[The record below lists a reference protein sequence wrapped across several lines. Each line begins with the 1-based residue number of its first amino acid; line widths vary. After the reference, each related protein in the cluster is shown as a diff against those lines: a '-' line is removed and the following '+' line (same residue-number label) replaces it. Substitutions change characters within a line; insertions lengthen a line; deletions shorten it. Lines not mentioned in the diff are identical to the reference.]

1 MSIVLINDLK
11 GEFMTQNL
19 LILLSDEHNK
29 RMLGVS
35 GHSHVKTPN
44 LDNLANEGVLFQNA
58 YCNSPICVPSR
69 AILATGRYNAEI
81 GYWDNADPYDGKIP
95 SWGHRAVE
103 GNCDAVSI
111 GKLHFLDDQ
120 APTGFSEQINPLNV
134 VGGVGDLLGLI
145 RQELPVRK
153 GAANMAKDVGS
164 GETTYSNYDKKIAE
178 DARKWILNRKA
189 IDKPW
194 VLFVSFVCPHFPL
207 IAPPEFY
214 DMYPENEVPW
224 PLLYE
229 EHQRSKHPYYE
240 AMRKCMNYDDYFDEE
255 KVRKATSAYFGLC
268 SFLDHNVGLVL
279 DALQNSQFADN
290 TNIIYTSDHGDA
302 LGMRGMWGKSTM
314 FEESAGVPMILKGP
328 NLPKSKK
335 IKTPVSLVDI
345 FPTVVDSLN
354 LSPNSR
360 DIDLPGKSLL
370 KIAQETD
377 DYERVVLS
385 EYHAAASPVGA
396 FMLRKGKYKYVYF
409 AEGYDP
415 QLFNLEE
422 DPYEQNDLFS
432 NENFKDILNSFYDHL
447 LKICDPEAVNKRAKK
462 EQNDKILK
470 HGGIEAIKQR
480 GDFGYSP
487 APGQTPKFD

>member
-1 MSIVLINDLK
+1 MSK
-11 GEFMTQNL
+11 NL

-44 LDNLANEGVLFQNA
+44 LDKLANEGTLFNNA

-81 GYWDNADPYDGKIP
+81 GYWDNADPYDGNIP
-95 SWGHRAVE
+95 SWGHRAVQ

-164 GETTYSNYDKKIAE
+164 GETTYSNYDKQIAE
-178 DARKWILNRKA
+178 DAKNWISNRKKL
-189 IDKPW
+189 DKPW

-207 IAPPEFY
+207 IAPEEFY
-214 DMYPENEVPW
+214 NMYPESEVPW

-229 EHQRSKHPYYE
+229 ESQRSSHPYYE

-268 SFLDHNVGLVL
+268 SFLDYNIGTVL
-279 DALQNSQFADN
+279 SALDNSDFADN

-314 FEESAGVPMILKGP
+314 FEESAGVPMIIKGP
-328 NLPKSKK
+328 NLPVSKK
-335 IKTPVSLVDI
+335 VKTPVSLVDI
-345 FPTVVDSLN
+345 FPTVIDSLELDKN
-354 LSPNSR
+354 IKDDN
-360 DIDLPGKSLL
+360 LPGKSLL
-370 KIAQETD
+370 TIANEDD
-377 DYERVVLS
+377 DYQRVVLS

-409 AEGYDP
+409 AEGYKP

-422 DPYEQNDLFS
+422 DQFEENDLALDKNFS
-432 NENFKDILNSFYDHL
+432 NIVDDFYKDL
-447 LKICDPEAVNKRAKK
+447 LKICDPEEVNKRAKK
-462 EQNDKILK
+462 EQNETILK
-470 HGGIEAIKQR
+470 HGGIEAIQGR

-487 APGQTPKFD
+487 APGQKVEFD

>member
-1 MSIVLINDLK
+1 
-11 GEFMTQNL
+11 MTENL

-189 IDKPW
+189 SDKPW

-370 KIAQETD
+370 KIAEEKD

>member
-1 MSIVLINDLK
+1 MESK
-11 GEFMTQNL
+11 NL

-29 RMLGVS
+29 RMLGAV
-35 GHSHVKTPN
+35 GHSHVRTPN
-44 LDNLANEGVLFQNA
+44 LDKLASEGVLFENA

-103 GNCDAVSI
+103 GDCDAVSI

-134 VGGVGDLLGLI
+134 VGGVGDLVGLI

-178 DARKWILNRKA
+178 DASNWISNRKVD
-189 IDKPW
+189 DKPW

-207 IAPPEFY
+207 IAPEEFY
-214 DMYPENEVPW
+214 DMYPESEVPW
-224 PLLYE
+224 PLLYKE
-229 EHQRSKHPYYE
+229 NQRSQHPYYL

-268 SFLDHNVGLVL
+268 SFLDHNIGKVL
-279 DALQNSQFADN
+279 ETLNKSAFSEN

-314 FEESAGVPMILKGP
+314 FEESAGIPMIIKGP
-328 NLPKSKK
+328 DISKSKR

-345 FPTVVDSLN
+345 FPTVVDSLK
-354 LSPNSR
+354 LEQNSK
-360 DIDLPGKSLL
+360 DNDLPGKSLI
-370 KIAQETD
+370 KIANEND
-377 DYERVVLS
+377 DYERIVLS

-409 AEGYDP
+409 AEGYNP

-422 DPYEQNDLFS
+422 DPYEENDLS
-432 NENFKDILNSFYDHL
+432 RDINFKKILESFHGDLLDICN
-447 LKICDPEAVNKRAKK
+447 PEEVNKRAKR
-462 EQNDKILK
+462 EQNEKILK
-470 HGGIEAIKQR
+470 HGGVDAIKER

-487 APGQTPKFD
+487 APGQKAEFD

>member
-1 MSIVLINDLK
+1 MDR
-11 GEFMTQNL
+11 NL

-35 GHSHVKTPN
+35 GHEFVKTPN
-44 LDNLANEGVLFQNA
+44 LDKLAKDGSFFENA

-81 GYWDNADPYDGKIP
+81 GYWDNADPYDGKII
-95 SWGHRAVE
+95 SWGHRIVDA
-103 GNCDAVSI
+103 NCDAVSI
-111 GKLHFLDDQ
+111 GKLHFIDDQ

-164 GETTYSNYDKKIAE
+164 GETTYSNYDKNIAK
-178 DARKWILNRKA
+178 DAQNWIKNRKRT
-189 IDKPW
+189 DKPW

-207 IAPPEFY
+207 IAPQEFY
-214 DMYPENEVPW
+214 DMYPENEMPW
-224 PLLYE
+224 PLLYKQE
-229 EHQRSKHPYYE
+229 ERSDHPYYV

-268 SFLDHNVGLVL
+268 SFLDKNIGDVL
-279 DALQNSQFADN
+279 STLDDSEFANN
-290 TNIIYTSDHGDA
+290 TNVIYTSDHGDA

-314 FEESAGVPMILKGP
+314 FEESAGIPMIMRGPDIPKG
-328 NLPKSKK
+328 KK
-335 IKTPVSLVDI
+335 IKTPVSLVDV
-345 FPTVVDSLN
+345 FPTV
-354 LSPNSR
+354 
-360 DIDLPGKSLL
+360 IDNFKLTNHIDDRNLPGKSLIE
-370 KIAQETD
+370 IANNQD
-377 DYERVVLS
+377 DYERIVLS

-396 FMLRKGKYKYVYF
+396 FMLRKGKFKYVYF
-409 AEGYDP
+409 AEGYKP
-415 QLFNLEE
+415 QLFDLENDEFEEYDLSKDPKYKNILDNFYE
-422 DPYEQNDLFS
+422 D
-432 NENFKDILNSFYDHL
+432 L
-447 LKICDPEAVNKRAKK
+447 LKICDPEEVNKRAKK
-462 EQNDKILK
+462 EQKQKIEK
-470 HGGIEAIKQR
+470 HGGVNKILSR

>member
-1 MSIVLINDLK
+1 
-11 GEFMTQNL
+11 
-19 LILLSDEHNK
+19 
-29 RMLGVS
+29 MLGVS

-44 LDNLANEGVLFQNA
+44 LDKLANEGTLFNNA

-81 GYWDNADPYDGKIP
+81 GYWDNADPYDGNIP
-95 SWGHRAVE
+95 SWGHRAVQ

-164 GETTYSNYDKKIAE
+164 GETTYSNYDKQIAE
-178 DARKWILNRKA
+178 DAKNWISNRKKS
-189 IDKPW
+189 DKPW

-207 IAPPEFY
+207 IAPEEFY
-214 DMYPENEVPW
+214 NMYPESEVPW

-229 EHQRSKHPYYE
+229 ESQRSNHPYYK

-268 SFLDHNVGLVL
+268 SFLDYNIGTVL
-279 DALQNSQFADN
+279 SALDNSDFADN

-314 FEESAGVPMILKGP
+314 FEESAGVPMIIKGP
-328 NLPKSKK
+328 NLPVSKK
-335 IKTPVSLVDI
+335 VKTPVSLVDI
-345 FPTVVDSLN
+345 FPTVIDSLELDKN
-354 LSPNSR
+354 IKDDN
-360 DIDLPGKSLL
+360 LPGKSLL
-370 KIAQETD
+370 TIANEDD
-377 DYERVVLS
+377 DYQRVVLS

-409 AEGYDP
+409 AEGYKP

-422 DPYEQNDLFS
+422 DQFEENDLALNKNFS
-432 NENFKDILNSFYDHL
+432 NIVNDFYKDLLN
-447 LKICDPEAVNKRAKK
+447 ICDPEEVNKRAKK
-462 EQNDKILK
+462 EQNETILK
-470 HGGIEAIKQR
+470 HGGIEAIQGR
-480 GDFGYSP
+480 GDFVYSP
-487 APGQTPKFD
+487 APGQKVEFD

>member
-1 MSIVLINDLK
+1 MSK
-11 GEFMTQNL
+11 NL

-44 LDNLANEGVLFQNA
+44 LDKLANEGTLFNNA

-81 GYWDNADPYDGKIP
+81 GYWDNADPYDGNIP
-95 SWGHRAVE
+95 SWGHRAVQ

-164 GETTYSNYDKKIAE
+164 GETTYSNYDKQIAE
-178 DARKWILNRKA
+178 DAKNWISNRKKS
-189 IDKPW
+189 DKPW

-207 IAPPEFY
+207 IAPEEFY
-214 DMYPENEVPW
+214 NMYPESEVPW

-229 EHQRSKHPYYE
+229 ESQRSNHPYYK

-268 SFLDHNVGLVL
+268 SFLDYNIGTVL
-279 DALQNSQFADN
+279 SALDNSDFADN

-314 FEESAGVPMILKGP
+314 FEESAGVPMIIKGP
-328 NLPKSKK
+328 NLPVSKK
-335 IKTPVSLVDI
+335 VKTPVSLVDI
-345 FPTVVDSLN
+345 FPTVIDSLELDKN
-354 LSPNSR
+354 IKDDN
-360 DIDLPGKSLL
+360 LPGKSLL
-370 KIAQETD
+370 TIANEND
-377 DYERVVLS
+377 DYQRVVLS

-409 AEGYDP
+409 AEGYKP

-422 DPYEQNDLFS
+422 DQFEENDLALDQNFS
-432 NENFKDILNSFYDHL
+432 NIVDDFYRDL
-447 LKICDPEAVNKRAKK
+447 LDICDPEEVNKRAKK
-462 EQNDKILK
+462 EQNETILK
-470 HGGIEAIKQR
+470 HGGIEAIQGR

-487 APGQTPKFD
+487 APGQKVEFD

>member
-1 MSIVLINDLK
+1 MSK
-11 GEFMTQNL
+11 NL

-44 LDNLANEGVLFQNA
+44 LDKLANEGTLFNNA

-81 GYWDNADPYDGKIP
+81 GYWDNADPYDGNIP
-95 SWGHRAVE
+95 SWGHRAVQ

-164 GETTYSNYDKKIAE
+164 GETTYSNYDKQIAK
-178 DARKWILNRKA
+178 DAKNWISNRKKS
-189 IDKPW
+189 DKPW

-207 IAPPEFY
+207 IAPEEFY
-214 DMYPENEVPW
+214 NMYPESEVPW

-229 EHQRSKHPYYE
+229 ESQRSSHPYYE

-268 SFLDHNVGLVL
+268 SFLDYNIGTVL
-279 DALQNSQFADN
+279 SALDNSDFADN

-314 FEESAGVPMILKGP
+314 FEESAGVPMIIKGP
-328 NLPKSKK
+328 NLPVSKK
-335 IKTPVSLVDI
+335 VKTPVSLVDI
-345 FPTVVDSLN
+345 FPTVIDSLELDKN
-354 LSPNSR
+354 IKDDN
-360 DIDLPGKSLL
+360 LPGKSLL
-370 KIAQETD
+370 IIANEDD
-377 DYERVVLS
+377 DYQRVVLS

-409 AEGYDP
+409 AEGYKP

-422 DPYEQNDLFS
+422 DQFEENDLALDK
-432 NENFKDILNSFYDHL
+432 NFTNIVDDFYKDL
-447 LKICDPEAVNKRAKK
+447 LDICDPEEVNKRAKK
-462 EQNDKILK
+462 EQNETILK
-470 HGGIEAIKQR
+470 HGGIEAIQGR

-487 APGQTPKFD
+487 APGQKVEFD

>member
-1 MSIVLINDLK
+1 MESK
-11 GEFMTQNL
+11 NL

-29 RMLGVS
+29 RMLGAV
-35 GHSHVKTPN
+35 GHSHVRTPN
-44 LDNLANEGVLFQNA
+44 LDKLASEGVLFENA

-103 GNCDAVSI
+103 GDCDAVSI

-178 DARKWILNRKA
+178 DASDWISNRNVD
-189 IDKPW
+189 DKPW

-207 IAPPEFY
+207 IAPEEFY
-214 DMYPENEVPW
+214 NMYPESEVPW
-224 PLLYE
+224 PLLYKE
-229 EHQRSKHPYYE
+229 NQRSQHPYYL
-240 AMRKCMNYDDYFDEE
+240 AMRKCMNYDDYFDED

-268 SFLDHNVGLVL
+268 SFLDHNIGKVL
-279 DALQNSQFADN
+279 ETLNKSAFSEN

-314 FEESAGVPMILKGP
+314 FEESAGIPMIIKGP
-328 NLPKSKK
+328 DISKSKR

-345 FPTVVDSLN
+345 FPTVVDSLK
-354 LSPNSR
+354 LERNSK
-360 DIDLPGKSLL
+360 DNDLPGKSLI
-370 KIAQETD
+370 KIANENE
-377 DYERVVLS
+377 DYERIVLS

-396 FMLRKGKYKYVYF
+396 FMLRKGKFKYVYF
-409 AEGYDP
+409 AEGYNP

-422 DPYEQNDLFS
+422 DPYEENDLARD
-432 NENFKDILNSFYDHL
+432 NNFKKILESFHGDL
-447 LKICDPEAVNKRAKK
+447 LNICNPEEVNKRAKR
-462 EQNDKILK
+462 EQNEKILK
-470 HGGIEAIKQR
+470 HGGVDAIKER

-487 APGQTPKFD
+487 APGQKAEFD

>member
-1 MSIVLINDLK
+1 MESK
-11 GEFMTQNL
+11 NL

-29 RMLGVS
+29 RMLSAV
-35 GHSHVKTPN
+35 GHSHVRTPN
-44 LDNLANEGVLFQNA
+44 LDKLASEGVLFENA

-103 GNCDAVSI
+103 GDCDAVSI

-178 DARKWILNRKA
+178 DASDWISNRNVD
-189 IDKPW
+189 DKPW

-207 IAPPEFY
+207 IAPEEFY
-214 DMYPENEVPW
+214 NMYPESEVPW
-224 PLLYE
+224 PLLYKE
-229 EHQRSKHPYYE
+229 NQRSQHPYYL
-240 AMRKCMNYDDYFDEE
+240 AMRKCMNYDDYFDED

-268 SFLDHNVGLVL
+268 SFLDHNIGKVL
-279 DALQNSQFADN
+279 ETLNKSAFSEN

-314 FEESAGVPMILKGP
+314 FEESAGIPMIIKGP
-328 NLPKSKK
+328 DISKSKR

-345 FPTVVDSLN
+345 FPTVVDSLK
-354 LSPNSR
+354 LEQNSK
-360 DIDLPGKSLL
+360 DNDLPGKSLI
-370 KIAQETD
+370 KIANENE
-377 DYERVVLS
+377 DYERIVLS

-409 AEGYDP
+409 AEGYNP

-422 DPYEQNDLFS
+422 DPYEENDLAGD
-432 NENFKDILNSFYDHL
+432 NNFKKILEIFHGDL
-447 LKICDPEAVNKRAKK
+447 LNICNPEEVNKRAKK
-462 EQNDKILK
+462 EQNEKILK
-470 HGGIEAIKQR
+470 HGGVDAIKER

-487 APGQTPKFD
+487 APGQKAEFD

>member
-1 MSIVLINDLK
+1 MS
-11 GEFMTQNL
+11 ENL

-44 LDNLANEGVLFQNA
+44 LDKLANEGVLFENA

-103 GNCDAVSI
+103 NNCDAVSI

-120 APTGFSEQINPLNV
+120 APTGFSQQINPLNV

-178 DARKWILNRKA
+178 DARNWISNRK
-189 IDKPW
+189 INDKPW

-207 IAPPEFY
+207 IAPKEFY
-214 DMYPENEVPW
+214 NMYPENEVPW
-224 PLLYE
+224 PLLYDE
-229 EHQRSKHPYYE
+229 NKRNQHPYYL
-240 AMRKCMNYDDYFDEE
+240 AMRKCMNYDDYFNEE

-268 SFLDHNVGLVL
+268 SFLDHNIGLVL
-279 DALQNSQFADN
+279 EALKNSDFANN
-290 TNIIYTSDHGDA
+290 TNVIYTSDHGDA

-314 FEESAGVPMILKGP
+314 FEESAGVPMIMKGP
-328 NLPKSKK
+328 SVPRSKR

-354 LSPNSR
+354 LNKNPKDN
-360 DIDLPGKSLL
+360 DLPGKSLL
-370 KIAQETD
+370 EIAIGKD
-377 DYERVVLS
+377 DYDRVILS

-415 QLFNLEE
+415 QLFDLEL
-422 DPYEQNDLFS
+422 DPYEENDLYS
-432 NENFKDILNSFYDHL
+432 DKKFKHILDSFYNEL
-447 LKICDPEAVNKRAKK
+447 IKICDPEEVNKRAKK
-462 EQNDKILK
+462 EQNDKIIK
-470 HGGIEAIKQR
+470 HGGIDAIRER

-487 APGQTPKFD
+487 APGQTPKFN

>member
-1 MSIVLINDLK
+1 
-11 GEFMTQNL
+11 MTQNL

-178 DARKWILNRKA
+178 DATKWILNRKA
-189 IDKPW
+189 GDKPW

-370 KIAQETD
+370 KIAEEKD

-432 NENFKDILNSFYDHL
+432 NENFKDILNSFYDNL

>member
-1 MSIVLINDLK
+1 MAK
-11 GEFMTQNL
+11 NL

-35 GHSHVKTPN
+35 GHDFVKTPN
-44 LDNLANEGVLFQNA
+44 LDKLASDGSIFENA

-81 GYWDNADPYDGKIP
+81 GYWDNADPYDGKII
-95 SWGHRAVE
+95 SWGHRVVDAD
-103 GNCDAVSI
+103 CDAVSI
-111 GKLHFLDDQ
+111 GKLHFVDDQ

-164 GETTYSNYDKKIAE
+164 GETTYSNYDKQIAV
-178 DARKWILNRKA
+178 DAKNWIKNRKKT
-189 IDKPW
+189 DKPW

-207 IAPPEFY
+207 IAPEEFY
-214 DMYPENEVPW
+214 NMYPENEMPW

-229 EHQRSKHPYYE
+229 DHERSNHPYYV

-268 SFLDHNVGLVL
+268 SFLDKNIGDVLSTLDNSEFAEDTNV
-279 DALQNSQFADN
+279 
-290 TNIIYTSDHGDA
+290 IYTSDHGDA

-314 FEESAGVPMILKGP
+314 FEESAGIPMIMRGPDIPKG
-328 NLPKSKK
+328 KK
-335 IKTPVSLVDI
+335 IRTPVSLVDV
-345 FPTVVDSLN
+345 FPTVIDNLN
-354 LSPNSR
+354 LSNHK
-360 DIDLPGKSLL
+360 DDEDLPGKSLIE
-370 KIAQETD
+370 IANNKD
-377 DYERVVLS
+377 DYERIVLS

-396 FMLRKGKYKYVYF
+396 FMLRKGKFKYVYF

-415 QLFNLEE
+415 QLFDLEN
-422 DPYEQNDLFS
+422 DQFEQNDIS
-432 NENFKDILNSFYDHL
+432 KDPRYKNILDTFYSDL
-447 LKICDPEAVNKRAKK
+447 LKICDPEKVNKRAKK
-462 EQNDKILK
+462 EQLEKIEN
-470 HGGIEAIKQR
+470 HGGVNTILSR

>member
-1 MSIVLINDLK
+1 MESK
-11 GEFMTQNL
+11 NL

-29 RMLGVS
+29 RMLGAV
-35 GHSHVKTPN
+35 GHSHVRTPN
-44 LDNLANEGVLFQNA
+44 LDKLASEGVLFENA

-95 SWGHRAVE
+95 SWGPRAVE
-103 GNCDAVSI
+103 GDCDAVSI

-178 DARKWILNRKA
+178 DASDWISNRNLD
-189 IDKPW
+189 DKPW

-207 IAPPEFY
+207 IAPEEFY
-214 DMYPENEVPW
+214 NMYPESEVPW
-224 PLLYE
+224 PLLYKE
-229 EHQRSKHPYYE
+229 NQRSQHPYYL

-268 SFLDHNVGLVL
+268 SFLDHNIGKVL
-279 DALQNSQFADN
+279 ETLNKSAFSEN

-314 FEESAGVPMILKGP
+314 FEESAGIPMIIKGP
-328 NLPKSKK
+328 DISKSKR

-345 FPTVVDSLN
+345 FPTVIDSLK
-354 LSPNSR
+354 LEQNSK
-360 DIDLPGKSLL
+360 DNDLPGKSLI
-370 KIAQETD
+370 KIANENE
-377 DYERVVLS
+377 DYERIVLS

-409 AEGYDP
+409 AEGYNP

-422 DPYEQNDLFS
+422 DPYEENDLARD
-432 NENFKDILNSFYDHL
+432 NNFKKILESFHGDL
-447 LKICDPEAVNKRAKK
+447 LKICNPEEVNKRAKR
-462 EQNDKILK
+462 EQNEKILK
-470 HGGIEAIKQR
+470 HGGVDAIRER

-487 APGQTPKFD
+487 APGQKAEFD

>member
-1 MSIVLINDLK
+1 MS
-11 GEFMTQNL
+11 ENL

-44 LDNLANEGVLFQNA
+44 LDKLANEGVLFENA

-103 GNCDAVSI
+103 NNCDAVSI

-120 APTGFSEQINPLNV
+120 APTGFSQQINPLNV

-178 DARKWILNRKA
+178 DARNWISNRK
-189 IDKPW
+189 INDKPW

-207 IAPPEFY
+207 IAPKEFY

-229 EHQRSKHPYYE
+229 ENKRSRHPYYL

-268 SFLDHNVGLVL
+268 SFLDYNIGLVL
-279 DALQNSQFADN
+279 DALKNSDFANN
-290 TNIIYTSDHGDA
+290 TNVIYTSDHGDA

-314 FEESAGVPMILKGP
+314 FEESAGVPMIMKGP
-328 NLPKSKK
+328 NVPISKRV
-335 IKTPVSLVDI
+335 KTPVSLVDI

-354 LSPNSR
+354 LNKNPKDN
-360 DIDLPGKSLL
+360 DLPGQSLL
-370 KIAQETD
+370 EIAVEQD
-377 DYERVVLS
+377 NYDRVVLS

-415 QLFNLEE
+415 QLFDLDI
-422 DPYEQNDLFS
+422 DPYEENDLYADK
-432 NENFKDILNSFYDHL
+432 NFKNILDSFYDEL
-447 LKICDPEAVNKRAKK
+447 IKICDPEKVNKRAKE
-462 EQNDKILK
+462 EQNDKIIK
-470 HGGIEAIKQR
+470 HGGIDAIRQR

-487 APGQTPKFD
+487 APGQTPKFS

>member
-1 MSIVLINDLK
+1 
-11 GEFMTQNL
+11 MTQNL

-178 DARKWILNRKA
+178 DATKWILNRKA
-189 IDKPW
+189 GDKPW

-370 KIAQETD
+370 KIAQEKD

>member
-1 MSIVLINDLK
+1 MA
-11 GEFMTQNL
+11 ENL

-44 LDNLANEGVLFQNA
+44 LDKLASEGVLFENA

-95 SWGHRAVE
+95 SWGHRAVQ

-164 GETTYSNYDKKIAE
+164 GESTYSNYDKKIAE
-178 DARKWILNRKA
+178 DAQDWLRNRDPN
-189 IDKPW
+189 DKPW

-207 IAPPEFY
+207 IAPEEFY
-214 DMYPENEVPW
+214 NMYPENEVPW

-229 EHQRSKHPYYE
+229 EDQRSKHPYYM

-268 SFLDHNVGLVL
+268 SFLDHNIGVVL
-279 DALQNSQFADN
+279 EALKNTDFANN

-314 FEESAGVPMILKGP
+314 FEESAGVPMIMKGP
-328 NLPKSKK
+328 SVPKAKRT
-335 IKTPVSLVDI
+335 KTPVSLIDI

-354 LSPNSR
+354 LNENSQ
-360 DIDLPGKSLL
+360 DSDLPGSSLL
-370 KIAQETD
+370 KIANED
-377 DYERVVLS
+377 DNYDRVVLS

-409 AEGYDP
+409 AEGYSP
-415 QLFNLEE
+415 QLFDLEV
-422 DPYEQNDLFS
+422 DPYEENDLSF
-432 NENFKDILNSFYDHL
+432 NEEFRHVVDSFYNDL
-447 LKICDPEAVNKRAKK
+447 LNICNPEEVNKRAKR
-462 EQNDKILK
+462 EQNEKIIK
-470 HGGIEAIKQR
+470 HGGADAIMQR

-487 APGQTPKFD
+487 APGQTPKFS

>member
-1 MSIVLINDLK
+1 MESK
-11 GEFMTQNL
+11 NL

-29 RMLGVS
+29 RMLGVV
-35 GHSHVKTPN
+35 GHSHVRTPN
-44 LDNLANEGVLFQNA
+44 LDKLASEGVLFENA

-103 GNCDAVSI
+103 GDCDAVSI

-178 DARKWILNRKA
+178 DASDWISNRNVD
-189 IDKPW
+189 DKPW

-207 IAPPEFY
+207 IAPEEFY
-214 DMYPENEVPW
+214 NMYPESEVPW

-229 EHQRSKHPYYE
+229 ENKRSQHPYYL

-268 SFLDHNVGLVL
+268 SFLDHNIGKVL
-279 DALQNSQFADN
+279 ETLNKSAFSEN

-314 FEESAGVPMILKGP
+314 FEESAGIPMIIKGP
-328 NLPKSKK
+328 DISKSKR

-345 FPTVVDSLN
+345 FPTVVDSLK
-354 LSPNSR
+354 LEQNSK
-360 DIDLPGKSLL
+360 DNDLPGKSLI
-370 KIAQETD
+370 KIANEND
-377 DYERVVLS
+377 DYERIVLS

-409 AEGYDP
+409 AEGYNP

-422 DPYEQNDLFS
+422 DPYEENDLARD
-432 NENFKDILNSFYDHL
+432 NNFKKILESFHGDL
-447 LKICDPEAVNKRAKK
+447 LNLCNPEEVNKRAKR
-462 EQNDKILK
+462 EQNEKILK
-470 HGGIEAIKQR
+470 HGGVDAIKER

-487 APGQTPKFD
+487 APGQKAEFD

>member
-1 MSIVLINDLK
+1 
-11 GEFMTQNL
+11 MTENL

-370 KIAQETD
+370 KIAQEKD

>member
-1 MSIVLINDLK
+1 
-11 GEFMTQNL
+11 MTQNL

-178 DARKWILNRKA
+178 DATKWILNRKA
-189 IDKPW
+189 GDKPW

-214 DMYPENEVPW
+214 DMYPENQVPW

-314 FEESAGVPMILKGP
+314 FEESAGVPMILRGP

-370 KIAQETD
+370 KIAEEKD

>member
-1 MSIVLINDLK
+1 MSK
-11 GEFMTQNL
+11 NL

-44 LDNLANEGVLFQNA
+44 LDKLANEGTLFSNA

-81 GYWDNADPYDGKIP
+81 GYWDNADPYDGNIP
-95 SWGHRAVE
+95 SWGHRAVQ

-164 GETTYSNYDKKIAE
+164 GETTYSNYDKQIAE
-178 DARKWILNRKA
+178 DAKNWISNRKKS
-189 IDKPW
+189 DKPW

-207 IAPPEFY
+207 IAPEEFY
-214 DMYPENEVPW
+214 NMYPESEVPW

-229 EHQRSKHPYYE
+229 ESQRSNHPYYE

-268 SFLDHNVGLVL
+268 SFLDYNIGTVL
-279 DALQNSQFADN
+279 SALDNSDFADN

-314 FEESAGVPMILKGP
+314 FEESAGVPMIIKGP
-328 NLPKSKK
+328 NLPVSKK
-335 IKTPVSLVDI
+335 VKTPVSLVDI
-345 FPTVVDSLN
+345 FPTVIDSLELDKN
-354 LSPNSR
+354 IKDDN
-360 DIDLPGKSLL
+360 LPGKSLL
-370 KIAQETD
+370 TIANEDD
-377 DYERVVLS
+377 DYQRVVLS

-409 AEGYDP
+409 AEGYKP

-422 DPYEQNDLFS
+422 DQFEENDLALDQNFS
-432 NENFKDILNSFYDHL
+432 NIIDDFYKDLLN
-447 LKICDPEAVNKRAKK
+447 ICDPEQVNKRAKK
-462 EQNDKILK
+462 EQNETILK
-470 HGGIEAIKQR
+470 HGGIEAIQGR

-487 APGQTPKFD
+487 APGQKVEFD

>member
-1 MSIVLINDLK
+1 
-11 GEFMTQNL
+11 
-19 LILLSDEHNK
+19 
-29 RMLGVS
+29 
-35 GHSHVKTPN
+35 
-44 LDNLANEGVLFQNA
+44 
-58 YCNSPICVPSR
+58 
-69 AILATGRYNAEI
+69 
-81 GYWDNADPYDGKIP
+81 
-95 SWGHRAVE
+95 
-103 GNCDAVSI
+103 
-111 GKLHFLDDQ
+111 
-120 APTGFSEQINPLNV
+120 
-134 VGGVGDLLGLI
+134 
-145 RQELPVRK
+145 
-153 GAANMAKDVGS
+153 MAKDVGS

-178 DARKWILNRKA
+178 DATKWILNRKA
-189 IDKPW
+189 GDKPW

-432 NENFKDILNSFYDHL
+432 NENFKDILNSFYDNL

>member
-1 MSIVLINDLK
+1 MS
-11 GEFMTQNL
+11 ENL

-44 LDNLANEGVLFQNA
+44 LDKLANEGVLFENA

-103 GNCDAVSI
+103 NNCDAVSI

-120 APTGFSEQINPLNV
+120 APTGFSQQINPLNV

-153 GAANMAKDVGS
+153 GAANLAKDVGS
-164 GETTYSNYDKKIAE
+164 GETTYSNYDKNIAE
-178 DARKWILNRKA
+178 DARNWISNRK
-189 IDKPW
+189 INDKPW

-207 IAPPEFY
+207 IAPKEFY

-229 EHQRSKHPYYE
+229 ENKRSQHPYYL

-268 SFLDHNVGLVL
+268 SFLDHNIGLVL
-279 DALQNSQFADN
+279 EALKNSDFANN
-290 TNIIYTSDHGDA
+290 TNVIYTSDHGDA

-314 FEESAGVPMILKGP
+314 FEESAGVPMIMKGP
-328 NLPKSKK
+328 NVPISKRV
-335 IKTPVSLVDI
+335 KTPVSLVDI

-354 LSPNSR
+354 LNKNPKDN
-360 DIDLPGKSLL
+360 DLPGQSLL
-370 KIAQETD
+370 EIAVEQD
-377 DYERVVLS
+377 NYDRVVLS
-385 EYHAAASPVGA
+385 EYHDAASPVGA

-415 QLFNLEE
+415 QLFDLEI
-422 DPYEQNDLFS
+422 DPYEENDLYADK
-432 NENFKDILNSFYDHL
+432 NFKNIMDSFYDEL
-447 LKICDPEAVNKRAKK
+447 IKICDPEKVNKRAKK
-462 EQNDKILK
+462 EQNDKIIK
-470 HGGIEAIKQR
+470 HGGIDAIRQR

-487 APGQTPKFD
+487 APGQTPKFS

>member
-1 MSIVLINDLK
+1 MSK
-11 GEFMTQNL
+11 NL

-44 LDNLANEGVLFQNA
+44 LDKLANEGTLFNNA

-81 GYWDNADPYDGKIP
+81 GYWDNADPYDGNIP
-95 SWGHRAVE
+95 SWGHRAVQ

-164 GETTYSNYDKKIAE
+164 GETTYSNYDKQIAE
-178 DARKWILNRKA
+178 DAKNWISNRKKL
-189 IDKPW
+189 DKPW

-207 IAPPEFY
+207 IAPEEFY
-214 DMYPENEVPW
+214 NMYPESEVPW

-229 EHQRSKHPYYE
+229 ESQRSSHPYYE

-268 SFLDHNVGLVL
+268 SFLDYNIGTVL
-279 DALQNSQFADN
+279 SALDNSDFADN

-314 FEESAGVPMILKGP
+314 FEESAGVPMIIKGP
-328 NLPKSKK
+328 NLPVSKK
-335 IKTPVSLVDI
+335 VKTPVSLVDI
-345 FPTVVDSLN
+345 FPTVIDSLELDKN
-354 LSPNSR
+354 IKDDN
-360 DIDLPGKSLL
+360 LPGKSLL
-370 KIAQETD
+370 TIANEDD
-377 DYERVVLS
+377 DYQRVVLS

-409 AEGYDP
+409 AEGYKP

-422 DPYEQNDLFS
+422 DQFEENDLALDKNFS
-432 NENFKDILNSFYDHL
+432 NIVDDFYKDLLN
-447 LKICDPEAVNKRAKK
+447 ICDPEEVNKRAKK
-462 EQNDKILK
+462 EQNETILK
-470 HGGIEAIKQR
+470 HGGIEAIQGR

-487 APGQTPKFD
+487 APGQKVEFD

>member
-1 MSIVLINDLK
+1 
-11 GEFMTQNL
+11 MTQNL

-370 KIAQETD
+370 KIAQEKD